1 MFVRR
6 KSGKILGAWDFEA
19 REISKMN
26 SPIAVLNGNQIYLDE
41 LVRENARLTVQHE
54 ADQQRI
60 LALCDQVELLEAEAA
75 TGQDAAERARTAEN
89 ELGKADAMLRR
100 AGAMLRRAVED
111 LHFVM
116 AGGDACKVC
125 TVKCAFGEGTCK
137 PVWRGEKA
145 ETEEAADQ

>member
-1 MFVRR
+1 MSIVTDKDTIFV
-6 KSGKILGAWDFEA
+6 
-19 REISKMN
+19 
-26 SPIAVLNGNQIYLDE
+26 DE
-41 LVRENARLTVQHE
+41 LIRENARLTVQHE

-75 TGQDAAERARTAEN
+75 TGQDAAERARSAEN

-100 AGAMLRRAVED
+100 AVEN

-116 AGGDACKVC
+116 AGGDSCKVC